1 MKTSANGRKLIQQ
14 FEGCREK
21 AYQDCVGVW
30 TIGYGHTGNVKV
42 GQVISK
48 EEADRLL
55 SQDLVKFE
63 SGVEKNVKVAL
74 TQNQFDALVSFCY
87 NLGVGSLQKSTL
99 LKKLNA
105 GDYKGAAEEFLKWNK
120 AGGKVI
126 TGLVRRREAEKR
138 LFLTGGTATAVVTA
152 ASASSYEEVEVT
164 ADVLNVRKGPG
175 TSYEVIDKLRR
186 GTICQ
191 LEKADSQQQ
200 EWRKLAGREGYICI
214 RYTK

>member
-1 MKTSANGRKLIQQ
+1 MRTSENGRKLIQQ

-30 TIGYGHTGNVKV
+30 TIGYGHTGNVKA

-48 EEADRLL
+48 KEADRLL
-55 SQDLVKFE
+55 SEDLKRFE

-99 LKKLNA
+99 LKKLNN
-105 GDYKGAAEEFLKWNK
+105 GDHKGAAEEFLKWNK
-120 AGGKVI
+120 AGGKVL
-126 TGLVRRREAEKR
+126 TGLVRRREAER
-138 LFLTGGTATAVVTA
+138 QLFLAGGTGNIAA
-152 ASASSYEEVEVT
+152 ASSVEEVEVN
-164 ADVLNVRKGPG
+164 ADVLNIRRGPG
-175 TSYEVIDKLRR
+175 ISYEIIGKLKR

-191 LEKADSQQQ
+191 LEKTDGQQQ
-200 EWRKLAGREGYICI
+200 EWRKLAGRDGYICA
-214 RYTK
+214 RYIK

>member
-30 TIGYGHTGNVKV
+30 TIGYGHTGNVKA

-120 AGGKVI
+120 AGGKVL
-126 TGLVRRREAEKR
+126 TGLVRRRELER
-138 LFLTGGTATAVVTA
+138 QLFLTGGTVTA
-152 ASASSYEEVEVT
+152 AAASSYEEVEVT

-175 TSYEVIDKLRR
+175 TSYEIIGKLKR

-191 LEKADSQQQ
+191 LENADRQQQ
-200 EWRKLAGREGYICI
+200 EWRKLAGREGYICT